1 MLQIPLFYGA
11 RSEFVEDGSPKDLA
25 GLKRTGVLLNMKR
38 REVQGAVMSVCGS
51 AREAVDVALLV
62 AAGTTT
68 EGQGPPLNTQL
79 SG

>member
-1 MLQIPLFYGA
+1 
-11 RSEFVEDGSPKDLA
+11 
-25 GLKRTGVLLNMKR
+25 MKR

-51 AREAVDVALLV
+51 ARDLLV

-79 SG
+79 CG